1 MIWGLS
7 NCSSMA
13 VGPVQARVRVPP
25 ANFTGAARWLRC
37 GPAMEAQSAMIWAA
51 AGARRLKAGRTTG
64 AMRAA
69 MPRAA

>member
-1 MIWGLS
+1 V
-7 NCSSMA
+7 A
-13 VGPVQARVRVPP
+13 
-25 ANFTGAARWLRC
+25 RC

>member
-1 MIWGLS
+1 
-7 NCSSMA
+7 
-13 VGPVQARVRVPP
+13 VRVPP
-25 ANFTGAARWLRC
+25 ANFTGAARVARC
-37 GPAMEAQSAMIWAA
+37 GPAMDAQSAIICAA